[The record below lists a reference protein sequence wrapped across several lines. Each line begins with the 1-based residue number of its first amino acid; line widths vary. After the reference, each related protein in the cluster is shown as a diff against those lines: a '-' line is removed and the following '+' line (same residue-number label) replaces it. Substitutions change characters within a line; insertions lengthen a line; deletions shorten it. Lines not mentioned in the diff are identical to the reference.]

1 MLSKIP
7 ADDVSASSIVGN
19 ANQEVIRSMLS
30 PSVTNMVTDMQIT
43 YPLTA
48 SELTNVDQTMKKLV
62 RMGPLSMKK
71 SVESKMIPITG
82 SLSDSMIIDSEY
94 QRDISGKLPL
104 EVETNMY
111 PQISDTREEPNAM
124 LNANTVNLPVI

>member
-1 MLSKIP
+1 MVSKIP

-19 ANQEVIRSMLS
+19 TNQEVIRSMLS

-48 SELTNVDQTMKKLV
+48 SELTNVDQTMEKLV
-62 RMGPLSMKK
+62 HMGPLSMKK

-82 SLSDSMIIDSEY
+82 SLSDSMIIDSKY
-94 QRDISGKLPL
+94 QRDISDKLPL

>member
-124 LNANTVNLPVI
+124 LNANTVNLLVI